1 MSNCAKHPDVAAS
14 AYCRTCGKPVCSSCA
29 HDVRGVV
36 YCEECLA
43 ARLGDTMPPR
53 AADAGAPPPPG
64 APPTHSGGGH
74 PGLAAILGFIPGV
87 GAMFNGQFVK
97 GFIHVLIF
105 ITFVWLSNHASGIFG
120 VLVAGWIFYMVF
132 DAYQTAK
139 AMKYGLPLPDP
150 FGINNLA
157 GGITN
162 EAAYARR
169 MHEAGERIGEGFS
182 TAASAFNRVGTDPA
196 APQSQAYSGVPPQQP
211 YGVPPQQQ
219 YVAPPP
225 EPLPVKEPTPTGA
238 VILIVLGALFLVGNV
253 VHLHLDRWWPL
264 LLIAVG
270 VWLFIRRQQQQ
281 KVE

>member
-29 HDVRGVV
+29 RDVRGVV
-36 YCEECLA
+36 YCEECVA
-43 ARLGDTMPPR
+43 ARMGDAMPPR
-53 AADAGAPPPPG
+53 AADYGAPPPPG
-64 APPTHSGGGH
+64 VPPTHSGGGH

-105 ITFVWLSNHASGIFG
+105 ITFVWLADHASGVFG
-120 VLVAGWIFYMVF
+120 VLIAGWIFYMVF

-182 TAASAFNRVGTDPA
+182 TAASAFNRVGTDPGA
-196 APQSQAYSGVPPQQP
+196 QSAPYSGVQQP
-211 YGVPPQQQ
+211 YGVPPQQP
-219 YVAPPP
+219 YAAPP
-225 EPLPVKEPTPTGA
+225 EPLPVKEATPTGA
-238 VILIVLGALFLVGNV
+238 VILIVLGALFLMGNV
-253 VHLHLDRWWPL
+253 VHLYLDRWWPV

-270 VWLFIRRQQQQ
+270 VWLFIRRQQQ
-281 KVE
+281 KVG

>member
-14 AYCRTCGKPVCSSCA
+14 AFCRTCGKPVCSSCA
-29 HDVRGVV
+29 RDVRGVV

-43 ARLGDTMPPR
+43 ARVGDTMPPR
-53 AADAGAPPPPG
+53 AADVGAPPPPG

-87 GAMFNGQFVK
+87 GAMYNGQFVK

-105 ITFVWLSNHASGIFG
+105 ITFVWLSDNASGLFG
-120 VLVAGWIFYMVF
+120 IVVAGWIFYMVF

-169 MHEAGERIGEGFS
+169 MHEAGERIGEGVS
-182 TAASAFNRVGTDPA
+182 TAASAFNRVGTDPGTPPYTEA
-196 APQSQAYSGVPPQQP
+196 PPQQP
-211 YGVPPQQQ
+211 YAS
-219 YVAPPP
+219 YVAPPPP
-225 EPLPVKEPTPTGA
+225 EPLPVKESTPTGA
-238 VILIVLGALFLVGNV
+238 IILIVLGAFFLIGNV

-264 LLIAVG
+264 LLIAIG